1 VGVEEM
7 QRMMARGDQ
16 GCETGAV
23 VITHGPFTSLH
34 GLVPSVVSPMVQ
46 SNTTAAVSSGSSIKS
61 DRSALRKIAIS
72 ATTPAATAE
81 TTAEINGTKID
92 QNLKGFL
99 KGIPAASAAIPTP
112 INRLN
117 RRTNAASNRIDHLP
131 RDVRGIDK
139 TR

>member
-1 VGVEEM
+1 
-7 QRMMARGDQ
+7 
-16 GCETGAV
+16 
-23 VITHGPFTSLH
+23 
-34 GLVPSVVSPMVQ
+34 MVQ

-139 TR
+139 TRRDNGSTFAAEAGPSGDMFKLHLKPAFHFGRRIGS

>member
-1 VGVEEM
+1 
-7 QRMMARGDQ
+7 
-16 GCETGAV
+16 
-23 VITHGPFTSLH
+23 
-34 GLVPSVVSPMVQ
+34 MVQ
-46 SNTTAAVSSGSSIKS
+46 SNTTAAVSSGSSIKI

-81 TTAEINGTKID
+81 TTAEINGTTINHILGLEILGDDLLSAVID
-92 QNLKGFL
+92 TAMNTQ
-99 KGIPAASAAIPTP
+99 
-112 INRLN
+112 N